1 MSRNND
7 VKIRILSEYYEEGSK
22 AAERATRRLAAMQ
35 MAANREMAASE
46 AQRASEVAAANS
58 RQLAAMETFGR
69 GTLAVTAAVAVGL
82 GLSAKAAMDWES
94 AWAGVTKTVDGSPEQ
109 MAALEA
115 ELRGLAKTLPATHE
129 EIAGVAEAAGQLGV
143 KRQDVAAFTRTMI
156 DMGETT
162 NLTADEAAT
171 SMAQLSNIMGISAG
185 EASKLG
191 STIVALG
198 NNGASTERDILA
210 MGLRIAG
217 AGRTVGM
224 TADQVLAFSSALS
237 SVGIEAEAGG
247 TAISRVMLQIDND
260 VATGS
265 DRLEQYA
272 AVAGVSA
279 DEFAT
284 KWRDDAAGA
293 LQIFLGGLGQMR
305 ADGENTTAVLDE
317 MGFAEVRVSDAL
329 RRASLSSDLV
339 TDSLATGNKAWEENL
354 ALTEEAAKRY
364 ETAESR
370 LQIARNQINDA
381 AIDIGGNF
389 LPAVAS
395 AAEATGSLAVGFGQ
409 LPAPVQTWVANLGGA
424 ALGLT
429 GIVGGAAVAIPK
441 LHELRTTLDTM
452 SGGSSRAGRAIGGV
466 ASFLT
471 GPWGLALAGATIAVG
486 AWMKAQGEAAQV
498 TQALS
503 STLDQQTGALT
514 NNTDAWIA
522 EDLARQQSFG
532 PAGIGNMKTRLEAM
546 REMGLSVETITAA
559 WRGNK
564 DAVDE
569 VVAAA
574 ERYGDENTWSIN
586 AQNQAYQVSKAVQ
599 DQAQRLEE
607 AAEMARASAE
617 VNDELAESQGG
628 LAGQTTT
635 TTAGLDEQMEALRGT
650 GDEAAIAEE
659 ALSLLSQT
667 LDDLN
672 SASLDARD
680 AERQFREAIDEVAAA
695 AAAATEEGLS
705 NAEMLDINTEAGRK
719 NQAILD
725 GLARDGIR
733 HSQAVL
739 EQTGSEEQFRAAL
752 DQSRTALYNAAIQM
766 GMTEEA
772 AWQYVDSVLAVP
784 DEATTTAHFEAVEAE
799 ARMQAFVNKWSGYNI
814 PITANLNASAALA
827 AIQRV
832 QRAAGAPVM
841 EADGGVLQFFANGS
855 EHHVAQIAP
864 AGAWRV
870 WAEPET
876 GGEAYIPLSP
886 SKRGRSEAIL
896 EDVAARFG
904 MYVGR
909 YADGAVVPGAATGA
923 RTGTVQLPGVTIGH
937 VTVTDVGEMAR
948 VITER
953 QRDAAALHNISS
965 IAVEV

>member
-1 MSRNND
+1 MARNND

-35 MAANREMAASE
+35 MAANREMAAAE
-46 AQRASEVAAANS
+46 ATRAAEAAAANQ
-58 RQLAAMETFGR
+58 RQLQAMESLGR
-69 GTLAVTAAVAVGL
+69 GTLAVSAAIAVGL
-82 GLSAKAAMDWES
+82 GLTAKAAMDWES

-143 KRQDVAAFTRTMI
+143 KRADVASFTRTMI

-171 SMAQLSNIMGISAG
+171 SMAQLSNIMGITAG

-198 NNGASTERDILA
+198 NNGASTERDILS

-217 AGRTVGM
+217 AGRTVGL
-224 TADQVLAFSSALS
+224 TADQVLALASSLS

-260 VATGS
+260 VASGS

-272 AVAGVSA
+272 RVAGVSA

-293 LQIFLGGLGQMR
+293 LQIFLGGLGKMR

-329 RRASLSSDLV
+329 RRASLASDLV
-339 TDSLATGNKAWEENL
+339 TDSLNTSSEAWEANI

-381 AIDIGGNF
+381 AIDIGANF
-389 LPAVAS
+389 LPAVAG
-395 AAEATGSLAVGFGQ
+395 AAEAAGSLAVGFGQ
-409 LPAPVQTWVANLGGA
+409 LPGPVKTWVANLGGA

-441 LHELRTTLDTM
+441 LNELRQTLDDM
-452 SGGSSRAGRAIGGV
+452 NGGSSRAGRAIGGV

-471 GPWGLALAGATIAVG
+471 GPWGLALAGATLAVG
-486 AWMKAQGEAAQV
+486 AWVKAQGEAAQM
-498 TQALS
+498 TQSLAQ
-503 STLDQQTGALT
+503 TLDTQTGALT
-514 NNTDAWIA
+514 DNTSAWIA
-522 EDLARQQSFG
+522 SELTKDQSFG
-532 PAGIGNMKTRLEAM
+532 INNTKSMAEAA
-546 REMGLSVETITAA
+546 REMGISLETLTKAYQGQPGAIAEA
-559 WRGNK
+559 S
-564 DAVDE
+564 
-569 VVAAA
+569 AAA
-574 ERYGDENTWSIN
+574 DEW
-586 AQNQAYQVSKAVQ
+586 ASKNF
-599 DQAQRLEE
+599 DL
-607 AAEMARASAE
+607 M
-617 VNDELAESQGG
+617 LGAESQADRFNRNLEDQANRLRDAAEIQRAKAEIDETATEAQSG
-628 LAGQTTT
+628 LADQTDTT
-635 TTAGLDEQMEALRGT
+635 SVALSEQMDALRGT
-650 GDEAAIAEE
+650 GDEAAYAEE
-659 ALSLLSQT
+659 ALDLLSQV

-672 SASLDARD
+672 STTLNARD
-680 AERQFREAIDEVAAA
+680 AEREFRAAIDEVAEAA
-695 AAAATEEGLS
+695 RVATEEGLS
-705 NAEMLDINTEAGRK
+705 NAAMLDINTEAGRK
-719 NQAILD
+719 NQATLD

-733 HSQAVL
+733 YSQAVL

-752 DQSRTALYNAAIQM
+752 DSSRTALFNAAVQM
-766 GMTEEA
+766 GMTEDA
-772 AWQYVDSVLAVP
+772 AWQYVDSVLAIP
-784 DEATTTAHFEAVEAE
+784 DEATTKAHFDVAAAE
-799 ARMQAFVNKWSGYNI
+799 AAIQSFVNRWSGYRV
-814 PITANLNASAALA
+814 PIYADMTATQRVA
-827 AIQRV
+827 AIQQIQRNQGWNV
-832 QRAAGAPVM
+832 QQ
-841 EADGGVLQFFANGS
+841 ADGSVLDFYGNGGVREQ
-855 EHHVAQIAP
+855 HVAQIAP

-886 SKRGRSEAIL
+886 AKRPRSEAIL

-909 YADGAVVPGAATGA
+909 YADGAVIAGQAPAAVA
-923 RTGTVQLPGVTIGH
+923 APLPGVTIGH
-937 VTVTDVGEMAR
+937 VTVTDVDELAR
-948 VITER
+948 VVTER
-953 QRDAAALHNISS
+953 QRDAAALHNVSS
-965 IAVEV
+965 IAVGV